1 MTQIAIRCHPYA
13 PIDTED
19 VQRWLTDELGR
30 LRDVSPNSAIRLLRL
45 TQPGPENEIEVG
57 WQIELNGNEE
67 PPVEEGALREVLR
80 DLRLL
85 GLQPAV
91 LRGVGSEGA
100 FEATASEEALSAPC

>member
-19 VQRWLTDELGR
+19 VQRWLTDELSR
-30 LRDVSPNSAIRLLRL
+30 LRDGSPNSAIRLLRL
-45 TQPGPENEIEVG
+45 SQPGPENEIEVG
-57 WQIELNGNEE
+57 WQIELNGNGES
-67 PPVEEGALREVLR
+67 PVEDGALREVLR

-91 LRGVGSEGA
+91 LRGVGSGEG
-100 FEATASEEALSAPC
+100 SEETLSAPR